1 MRHIRR
7 LPAILGSLLLWHAP
21 QVHAQQNYYT
31 GKVAAVGRQG
41 LALITGT
48 GGPDAKPIEIAAGS
62 QTQVRINVL
71 AKPERI
77 VPGTY
82 VEMRVLWDGENL
94 LKATAI
100 RIPEESPSKFSLFE
114 G

>member
-1 MRHIRR
+1 MSSLRL
-7 LPAILGSLLLWHAP
+7 LPALFGAMFVWQVS
-21 QVHAQQNYYT
+21 QVHGQQNYYT
-31 GKVAAVGRQG
+31 GKVAGVGRQG
-41 LALITGT
+41 IALTAT
-48 GGPDAKPIEIAAGS
+48 DGPDNQPIEIAANN

-94 LKATAI
+94 LRATAI
-100 RIPEESPSKFSLFE
+100 RIPEESPSKFGLFE